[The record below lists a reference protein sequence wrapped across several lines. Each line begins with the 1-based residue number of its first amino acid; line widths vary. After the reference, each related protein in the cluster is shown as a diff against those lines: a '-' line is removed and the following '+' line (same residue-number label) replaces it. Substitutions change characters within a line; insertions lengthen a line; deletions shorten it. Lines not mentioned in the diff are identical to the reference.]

1 MSELID
7 TRIYF
12 CLRAKNSILRNQ
24 GNRFYILDHKN
35 KESIRYYFIIGNLT
49 IFACK
54 NNIYDDV
61 CLILEKLG
69 LPIISK
75 DEFSLIQ
82 KKMKDYCRFRLKTK
96 PIFSPP
102 SKTNLLDGYL
112 TESLKIYK
120 GYIRSA

>member
-12 CLRAKNSILRNQ
+12 RLRAKNSIIRNK

-35 KESIRYYFIIGNLT
+35 KESIRYYFQLGNLT

-54 NNIYDDV
+54 SNVYDDV

-69 LPIISK
+69 LPSITK
-75 DEFSLIQ
+75 DEFLLIQ
-82 KKMKDYCRFRLKTK
+82 KKMKDHEKKFGMWGRGALPC
-96 PIFSPP
+96 P
-102 SKTNLLDGYL
+102 LDF
-112 TESLKIYK
+112 EAR
-120 GYIRSA
+120 YIAEDLDWD

>member
-24 GNRFYILDHKN
+24 GNMFYILDHKN
-35 KESIRYYFIIGNLT
+35 RQSIRYYFIIGNLT

-54 NNIYDDV
+54 SNVYDDV

-69 LPIISK
+69 LPTITK
-75 DEFSLIQ
+75 DEFLLIQ
-82 KKMKDYCRFRLKTK
+82 KKMKDHERNSGMYYRAVLPCPLDFE
-96 PIFSPP
+96 
-102 SKTNLLDGYL
+102 SKYIAEDLDWD
-112 TESLKIYK
+112 
-120 GYIRSA
+120 

>member
-7 TRIYF
+7 TRVYF
-12 CLRAKNSILRNQ
+12 YLRAKNSIIRNQ

-54 NNIYDDV
+54 SNVYDDI
-61 CLILEKLG
+61 CLILKKLG
-69 LPIISK
+69 LPSITK

-82 KKMKDYCRFRLKTK
+82 KKMKDHEKNSGVYYRAVL
-96 PIFSPP
+96 PYP
-102 SKTNLLDGYL
+102 LDF
-112 TESLKIYK
+112 ESR
-120 GYIRSA
+120 YIAEDLEWE

>member
-7 TRIYF
+7 TRVYF
-12 CLRAKNSILRNQ
+12 HLRAKNSIIRNK

-54 NNIYDDV
+54 SNVYDDI

-69 LPIISK
+69 LPTITK
-75 DEFSLIQ
+75 DEFSLIV
-82 KKMKDYCRFRLKTK
+82 KKMKDHEKNSGMWSRAVPTR
-96 PIFSPP
+96 P
-102 SKTNLLDGYL
+102 LDF
-112 TESLKIYK
+112 EFK
-120 GYIRSA
+120 YIAKDLEWN

>member
-12 CLRAKNSILRNQ
+12 YLRAKNSILRNK

-35 KESIRYYFIIGNLT
+35 KESIRYYFQLGNLT

-54 NNIYDDV
+54 SNVYDDV

-69 LPIISK
+69 LPPITK
-75 DEFSLIQ
+75 DEFSLIV
-82 KKMKDYCRFRLKTK
+82 KKMKDHERKFGMWGRGALPC
-96 PIFSPP
+96 P
-102 SKTNLLDGYL
+102 LDF
-112 TESLKIYK
+112 EAR
-120 GYIRSA
+120 YIAEDLEWD